1 MSTRKNRLAEVY
13 EYLRGKGIAHTK
25 TELADALGVRRPGI
39 YSAMNGDERY
49 LTDSL
54 FKKIC
59 ATFQGVFSLHYLLT
73 GEGSLLEPSPPP
85 PEEPP
90 ASTID
95 TSSLVNAALAA
106 KDETIAALH
115 ATIATLSAQLQD
127 RAELIAT
134 LRDNIS
140 ALRRELARIAPA
152 DYPLPADSADYPFS
166 ADYTSLPD
174 CPDGSALPLAA
185 EDGHP
190 TAPSPSTP
198 TDPADTASPA
208 TPAAPSPN
216 TPTAQSPGKP

>member
-1 MSTRKNRLAEVY
+1 MNRQTRLQEVY
-13 EYLRGKGIAHTK
+13 EHVHHAHNIHTK
-25 TELADALGVRRPGI
+25 GEFADTIGYARPYI
-39 YSAMNGDERY
+39 SSAMHGNERY

-59 ATFQGVFSLHYLLT
+59 ATFQGIFSLHYLLT

-152 DYPLPADSADYPFS
+152 DYPLP
-166 ADYTSLPD
+166 
-174 CPDGSALPLAA
+174 LAA
-185 EDGHP
+185 EPD
-190 TAPSPSTP
+190 
-198 TDPADTASPA
+198 DPAPDDPAAAAPPA
-208 TPAAPSPN
+208 TPDDPEAAAPSAAPA
-216 TPTAQSPGKP
+216 AQSPGKP

>member
-1 MSTRKNRLAEVY
+1 MNRQTRLQEVY
-13 EYLRGKGIAHTK
+13 EHVHHAHNIHTK
-25 TELADALGVRRPGI
+25 GEFADTIGYARPYI
-39 YSAMNGDERY
+39 SSAMHGNERY

-152 DYPLPADSADYPFS
+152 DYPLP
-166 ADYTSLPD
+166 
-174 CPDGSALPLAA
+174 LAA
-185 EDGHP
+185 EPDDP
-190 TAPSPSTP
+190 AATAPSATP
-198 TDPADTASPA
+198 DDPAAAASPA
-208 TPAAPSPN
+208 TPAAPSPS
-216 TPTAQSPGKP
+216 TPAAPPQPAP

>member
-1 MSTRKNRLAEVY
+1 MNRQTRLQEVY
-13 EYLRGKGIAHTK
+13 EHVHHAHNIHTK
-25 TELADALGVRRPGI
+25 GEFADTIGYARPYI
-39 YSAMNGDERY
+39 SSAMHGNERY

-152 DYPLPADSADYPFS
+152 DYPLPADPADYP
-166 ADYTSLPD
+166 AAGLP
-174 CPDGSALPLAA
+174 PSSLPLAA
-185 EDGHP
+185 EPDDP
-190 TAPSPSTP
+190 AVAPD
-198 TDPADTASPA
+198 DPADTAPPA
-208 TPAAPSPN
+208 TPATPPQPAP
-216 TPTAQSPGKP
+216 

>member
-1 MSTRKNRLAEVY
+1 MNRQTRLQEVY
-13 EYLRGKGIAHTK
+13 EHVHHAHNIHTK
-25 TELADALGVRRPGI
+25 GEFADTIGYARPYI
-39 YSAMNGDERY
+39 SSAMHGNERY

-115 ATIATLSAQLQD
+115 ATIATLSAQLHD

-152 DYPLPADSADYPFS
+152 DYPLP
-166 ADYTSLPD
+166 
-174 CPDGSALPLAA
+174 LAA
-185 EDGHP
+185 EPDDP
-190 TAPSPSTP
+190 APDDPEAAPPSTP
-198 TDPADTASPA
+198 A
-208 TPAAPSPN
+208 
-216 TPTAQSPGKP
+216 AQSPGKS